1 MFVPSLPWQNV
12 RFHIY
17 MAQKC
22 RFSQG
27 TAALPTV
34 LLEAGGYG
42 CVLRSDDGSAPP
54 AEFMEEMAVRQKT
67 PFRSHLYFK
76 MIRVTNTGSGQ
87 TWGKRCKREMMR
99 FLQALAV
106 NPLSSFD
113 PTW

>member
-1 MFVPSLPWQNV
+1 
-12 RFHIY
+12 

-67 PFRSHLYFK
+67 PFRSH
-76 MIRVTNTGSGQ
+76 
-87 TWGKRCKREMMR
+87 C
-99 FLQALAV
+99 
-106 NPLSSFD
+106 
-113 PTW
+113 